1 MQFCAAIAVCSWPFE
16 RTKTL
21 KDYVCKHNFE
31 IHCILLP
38 PISVRI
44 SGGKANENT
53 TAGKVEMFH
62 HGNWVTMCAD
72 DFDDRDAKVVCKE
85 LGFPNSKALVPG
97 TFLRFELATGF
108 KMSTRTTLFH
118 FFLVLWDH
126 GLFVVLKGFN
136 FAHVLVGGIG
146 AGSVNTID
154 EQLHYTETS
163 IVFILATFLW
173 ISFFLR

>member
-44 SGGKANENT
+44 SDGKVNENT
-53 TAGKVEMFH
+53 TVGTVEMFH
-62 HGNWVTMCAD
+62 HGNWVTICAD

-97 TFLRFELATGF
+97 TFLRFEPATGF
-108 KMSTRTTLFH
+108 KMSTRTTLLCI
-118 FFLVLWDH
+118 FFPSFLGSWNICCFERFQFRSCASWWHRCRICQYHWWTTSLHRSFYFLYFGHLLVNL
-126 GLFVVLKGFN
+126 LF
-136 FAHVLVGGIG
+136 
-146 AGSVNTID
+146 S
-154 EQLHYTETS
+154 
-163 IVFILATFLW
+163 
-173 ISFFLR
+173 